1 MVVHLSYRPL
11 MKRSLGLCV
20 ALMLSTGACISTEPS
35 PERVPPTAKAP
46 GKSRRCAA
54 LPLMVQRVRRG
65 YVRDLSPDIN
75 LIPREPNYV
84 GVATS
89 PVHSGPWDYLARVPL
104 VIYGPRSVKPGAYD
118 LGTTMA
124 DVAPTTAALIG
135 FDGFDPPDGRVL
147 EAALVENERAP
158 RLVVTIVWDGGGW
171 NVLSRHPDSHP
182 FLDRLMDRSAVFET
196 MEIGSS
202 PSVTPPIHATLS
214 TGVYPR
220 NHGIPGLRIRTG
232 DGYVDP
238 FLGLDPSHM
247 RVPTL
252 ADVYDPSTNN
262 EAVTGMLAAVNWH
275 LSMIG
280 QGAGQE
286 GGDRDEVVLF
296 DERGVTY
303 TNESLYSAPYHS
315 NPGELLVLA
324 DELDAEDGTRDG
336 EWRGHPL
343 DDPQVRYAS
352 PAHVRFQQML
362 LERFIEAGKFGR
374 DDVPDLLYTNF
385 KPSDDAGHAWGM
397 NSPETAAT
405 FKAQDDALRRLVS
418 FLDRR
423 VGKDRWALIL
433 TADHGQTPY
442 PRESGAW
449 AIGGGE
455 LARDANAALDRNDD
469 EIPLVDR
476 VSSPGAYLNTDQLPA
491 NDVTMREVGEWIAA
505 YTAEQNLKDGA
516 EFPTYYRGSKTDLL
530 FDAVVIRDKGVVSEA
545 CE

>member
-1 MVVHLSYRPL
+1 

-20 ALMLSTGACISTEPS
+20 ALMLSTGACISTEAPPEPS
-35 PERVPPTAKAP
+35 PPAARTPA
-46 GKSRRCAA
+46 KSRHCAA
-54 LPLMVQRVRRG
+54 LPLMVERVRRG

-75 LIPREPNYV
+75 LIPRQPNYV
-84 GVATS
+84 GAPAS

-104 VIYGPRSVKPGAYD
+104 MIYGPRYVRDFTFDTPA
-118 LGTTMA
+118 TMA
-124 DVAPTTAALIG
+124 DIAPTTAELIG
-135 FDGFDPPDGRVL
+135 FDGFDAPDGRSL
-147 EAALVENERAP
+147 DKIFLDGASKP
-158 RLVVTIVWDGGGW
+158 RLVVTMVWDGAGW
-171 NVLSRHPDSHP
+171 NVLNRHADSHP
-182 FLDRLMDRSAVFET
+182 FLDRLMDRSSLLAT

-214 TGVYPR
+214 TGAYPR

-232 DGYVDP
+232 DEYVDP

-247 RVPTL
+247 KVPTL
-252 ADVYDPSTNN
+252 ADVYDPSTGNK
-262 EAVTGMLAAVNWH
+262 AVTGMLAAVNWH

-280 QGAGQE
+280 QGAGRE

-296 DERGVTY
+296 DDGGATY
-303 TNESLYSAPYHS
+303 TNESLYSIPYQS
-315 NPGELLVLA
+315 DPGELLVLA

-336 EWRGHPL
+336 KWRGHSL

-352 PAHVRFQQML
+352 PAHVRFQQRL

-385 KPSDDAGHAWGM
+385 KPGDDVGHAWGM

-405 FKAQDDALRRLVS
+405 FEAQDDALRRLVGY
-418 FLDRR
+418 LNER
-423 VGKDRWALIL
+423 VGRDRWVLIL

-455 LARDANAALDRNDD
+455 LARDANAALDGNDD
-469 EIPLVDR
+469 EVPLVDR
-476 VSSPGAYLNTDQLPA
+476 VSSPGAYLNRDQLVA
-491 NDVTMREVGEWIAA
+491 NDLDIRDVAEWIAA
-505 YTAEQNLKDGA
+505 YTTEQNLKEDA
-516 EFPTYYRGSKTDLL
+516 EIPDYYRGTESDLL
-530 FDAVVIRDKGVVSEA
+530 FDAVVIRDKTVVSEA